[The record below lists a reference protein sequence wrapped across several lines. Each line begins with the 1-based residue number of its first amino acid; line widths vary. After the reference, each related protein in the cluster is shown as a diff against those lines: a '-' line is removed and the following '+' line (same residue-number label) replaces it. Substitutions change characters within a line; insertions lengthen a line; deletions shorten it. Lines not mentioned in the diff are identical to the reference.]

1 MIQKNIDQIIRTK
14 TSIDGDE
21 RLPARDDNGDFKI
34 TVDNFVESITRFIS
48 IAVVPVGSIIPFSGP
63 IIPDEF
69 LEIDG
74 SVLSR
79 ITYADLFAAIS
90 ELKGEFTVT
99 IATPGVFTLS
109 GHGLA
114 TGDCVE
120 LTTDGALPTG
130 LSANTN
136 YYVIYSNA
144 NSFWLA
150 TSHANAIAG
159 TKINTS
165 GTQSGTHS
173 LRHVPFGISGA
184 ANFLLPDGRGVSLE
198 GTGTQG
204 TAAWAAAEYLGG
216 LGQYKQ
222 DQFQSHKMIDG
233 HPKGGIGEDKYVVFY
248 GPSTIYYGTSG
259 LPTTDGTNGTPRTG
273 KVTKGPRVG
282 VTYIIK
288 Y

>member
-21 RLPARDDNGDFKI
+21 RLPARDDSGDFKI
-34 TVDNFVESITRFIS
+34 TIDNFVASITRFIS
-48 IAVVPVGSIIPFSGP
+48 ITVVPVGIIVPFSGP
-63 IIPDEF
+63 VIPDEF
-69 LEIDG
+69 LECDG
-74 SVLSR
+74 SELSR
-79 ITYADLFAAIS
+79 TTYDDLFESIS
-90 ELKGEFTVT
+90 DDKGEFTVT
-99 IATPGVFTLS
+99 IASPGVATLS
-109 GHGLA
+109 GHGLV

-136 YYVIYSNA
+136 YYVIYNNA

-150 TSHANAIAG
+150 TSLANAIAG
-159 TKINTS
+159 TKIDTS
-165 GTQSGTHS
+165 GSQSGTHS
-173 LRHVPFGISGA
+173 LRHVPFGISTA

-198 GTGTQG
+198 GAGTQG
-204 TAAWAAAEYLGG
+204 TAAWAAAEYVGG

-222 DQFQSHKMIDG
+222 DQLQG
-233 HPKGGIGEDKYVVFY
+233 HYHDLAYVMAAAGGGAAADCTGAGSGTWQTQAPK
-248 GPSTIYYGTSG
+248 
-259 LPTTDGTNGTPRTG
+259 TDGTNGTPRTG

-282 VTYIIK
+282 VRYIIK